1 MKTLKKILSLC
12 AALCAITGSLMMT
25 SCANG
30 SSDDGNTSTVSVPKE
45 GTLTK
50 GQISENV
57 VTTNASN
64 QVVATLEDE
73 NGGTYEFTENAVTQ
87 NARAAITGSGTWV
100 YKVNG
105 IVKYSGTYVGD
116 ISKIGSE
123 SLSLELVVTETT
135 NSIDEPVKVVAQKTF
150 TIEFTEA
157 EFSASIPLVVSG
169 VMDLRIKGGNV
180 ANVDNVYDCSQA
192 IEWGDATGEVFTKGY
207 VTAKVYTNGIYFEVS
222 RPSEEC
228 YLAGWGGTINPVEAD
243 GKKSTR
249 LYLIN
254 SGDETKRSGFWP
266 LCIKGKKIKLSVYV
280 EPANVDQYRE
290 LTHEEIFEITPA
302 GGIGEIDYSNY
313 DSKNWFTY
321 GWENGK
327 PVIKFDSS
335 DLVLPNGANIK
346 TRIGFYAGTGV
357 WENNATIWINAW
369 EVDGAVY
376 EVELTDSFVEELKT
390 EVADKGKSQIYY
402 EYYFEFSIPGLTA
415 QEFTTK
421 LFPTTAIDIN

>member
-1 MKTLKKILSLC
+1 MKTLKKILSIS
-12 AALCAITGSLMMT
+12 AALCAITGSLLVT

-73 NGGTYEFTENAVTQ
+73 NGGIYEFTENAVTQ

-123 SLSLELVVTETT
+123 SLSVELVVTKTT

-180 ANVDNVYDCSQA
+180 ANVENVYDCSQA

-207 VTAKVYTNGIYFEVS
+207 VTAKVYTNGILIIFTK
-222 RPSEEC
+222 PSDEF
-228 YLAGWGGTINPVEAD
+228 YSAQSSWNYNIDD
-243 GKKSTR
+243 GKGTR
-249 LYLIN
+249 LWWW
-254 SGDETKRSGFWP
+254 SSEDSAEVFWP
-266 LCIKGKKIKLSVYV
+266 LCTKGKKIKLATYIAPSDEGNYYDKFYKA
-280 EPANVDQYRE
+280 E
-290 LTHEEIFEITPA
+290 FEIIPA

-313 DSKNWFTY
+313 DAKKWFTY
-321 GWENGK
+321 GWVSGK

-335 DLVLPNGANIK
+335 DLILPNGADVESVI
-346 TRIGFYAGTGV
+346 TFYAGNGI
-357 WENNATIWINAW
+357 WENGETIWIN
-369 EVDGAVY
+369 ELHIENGGYEIIVDDDYAAK
-376 EVELTDSFVEELKT
+376 LIEEI
-390 EVADKGKSQIYY
+390 ERNGKSQIYY
-402 EYYFEFSIPGLTA
+402 DYRFDFKIPGSKNEA
-415 QEFTTK
+415 SFRTK